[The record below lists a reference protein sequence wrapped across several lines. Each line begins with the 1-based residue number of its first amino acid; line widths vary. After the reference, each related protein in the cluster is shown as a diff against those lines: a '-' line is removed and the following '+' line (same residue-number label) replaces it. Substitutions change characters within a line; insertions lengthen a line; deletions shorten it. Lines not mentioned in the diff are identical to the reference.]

1 MQAYGALKNIFSY
14 ESSTLFLATVFNRCS
29 NQSIRLLSHA
39 VLQIEKD
46 FASAWSELEHM
57 NADATKDFK
66 QRKS

>member
-1 MQAYGALKNIFSY
+1 VQAYGALKNIFSY

-46 FASAWSELEHM
+46 FASA
-57 NADATKDFK
+57 
-66 QRKS
+66 